1 MLLNT
6 EHNNKMDVK
15 QEVVPSTPVLKWKK
29 ILDPIGPQPRPRH
42 GHRAVAIKDLLIV
55 FGGGNEGIV
64 DELHVYNA
72 ANNQWFIP
80 QTSGDIPPGC
90 AAYGLVVDNTRLLIF
105 GGMVE
110 YGKYSNELFELQASR
125 WHWSKLQPRPPLYH
139 MSPCPRLGHSFTL
152 IGNKVYLFGGLANDS
167 NDPKNNIPRYLNDL
181 YTLDISSP
189 DALAW
194 DIPETVGDFPPPRE
208 SHTAVAYTDSRGK
221 CKLIIYGGMSGCR
234 LGDLWTLDIDTMSWN
249 RPIVLGPKPLP
260 RSLHTA
266 VTIKN
271 RMFVFGGWV
280 PFVEEV
286 KLPIHEKEWKCTNQL
301 ACLNLETMTWE
312 ELNMDMTEDNMPRAR
327 AGHCAANIQTRM
339 YVWSGRDGYRKAW
352 NNQVCCKDLWYL
364 EVDKPQKCSKSQ
376 LVRASTNALEIVW
389 NSVPTADAYI
399 LQIQKYDQP
408 ADTAAPAPPSM
419 IDYSLLPFLT
429 PELAKK
435 NTDNDDCQVV
445 PGSTTE
451 VSNPVKPN
459 QIIKILPQGSTV
471 NSSSLIKDQQFTPV
485 TAQASGNM
493 KIKTVQSTNITPSLQ
508 QNFKAVSPATPKTS
522 SFVSSP
528 SMDMLSDAAMHTLA
542 AAASATQKIKTTV
555 VVSKQQ
561 ELPKPVIKTAGAPFK
576 IVQTQRSIKNVM
588 SPVNTTV
595 SQQQAVRITGPALQ
609 TSVAGTV
616 LKTGSNVFGKQVIF
630 QKPGGSQSNFVTLVK
645 TSQGNLIQGIPGKM
659 IGTTTPNKNMQPSVL
674 KFINPPMNQQ
684 NSPIKTNAAMKTVP
698 LKTVGARLPV
708 AANKPTIV
716 IQKGNTNRS
725 ASPQIIIVTTGSNL
739 RGIQTFSASQAN
751 ITNRPSVTNS
761 PVQMVMVSSG
771 SNTPTGSK
779 PITITM
785 AGAGNRKMVTLGK
798 SNLTGM
804 TIGGKPV
811 TLQMVSGQNNMA
823 ILTSNTAGNVVQ
835 LKNTNIVNTPGT
847 PRPTGV
853 NSKVPS
859 SVKLSSDLPASTES
873 ALTQLAVEAGII
885 DSSNKGSNEME
896 ESSDY
901 TKEELENLIR
911 EEGIESLDV
920 DMSDMN
926 STEDATAVMTE

>member
-6 EHNNKMDVK
+6 ERTDKMETKIVDT
-15 QEVVPSTPVLKWKK
+15 PSTPVLKWKK
-29 ILDPIGPQPRPRH
+29 VNDPLGPQPRPRH

-110 YGKYSNELFELQASR
+110 YGKYSNELYELQASR
-125 WHWSKLQPRPPLYH
+125 WHWSKLAPRPPLYH

-301 ACLNLETMTWE
+301 ACLNLEIMTWE
-312 ELNMDMTEDNMPRAR
+312 ELDMELVEENMPRAR

-364 EVDKPQKCSKSQ
+364 EVDKPQRCAKNQ

-408 ADTAAPAPPSM
+408 ADSSAPTPPTM

-435 NTDNDDCQVV
+435 NAENDDCQII
-445 PGSTTE
+445 ST
-451 VSNPVKPN
+451 SPAKPN
-459 QIIKILPQGSTV
+459 QVIQMLPPQGSTV
-471 NSSSLIKDQQFTPV
+471 NSPSLIKDQQFVPV

-493 KIKTVQSTNITPSLQ
+493 KIKTVQSTNVVSSLS
-508 QNFKAVSPATPKTS
+508 QNLKAASPATSKTTPG
-522 SFVSSP
+522 FVNAP
-528 SMDMLSDAAMHTLA
+528 SMEILSDVAMHTLA
-542 AAASATQKIKTTV
+542 AAASATQKIKTAV
-555 VVSKQQ
+555 VVSKQS
-561 ELPKPVIKTAGAPFK
+561 EHPKTGIITKTSSTPFK
-576 IVQTQRSIKNVM
+576 ILQTQRSIKNVM

-595 SQQQAVRITGPALQ
+595 SQQQAVRITPTIQ
-609 TSVAGTV
+609 TSIGGTV

-659 IGTTTPNKNMQPSVL
+659 IGTTTPNKNMQSSVL
-674 KFINPPMNQQ
+674 KFINPPINQQ
-684 NSPIKTNAAMKTVP
+684 STPIKTNQTIKTVP

-739 RGIQTFSASQAN
+739 RGIQTFSSPQAN
-751 ITNRPSVTNS
+751 MTNRTSVTNT

-771 SNTPTGSK
+771 GNTPTGSK

-785 AGAGNRKMVTLGK
+785 ASGAGSRKMVTLGK

-823 ILTSNTAGNVVQ
+823 ILTSNSSGNVVQ
-835 LKNTNIVNTPGT
+835 IKTPNIVNTPST
-847 PRPTGV
+847 PRSGGK
-853 NSKVPS
+853 NSKLPS
-859 SVKLSSDLPASTES
+859 SVKLSSDLPTSTES

-885 DSSNKGSNEME
+885 DSSNKGTNNME
-896 ESSDY
+896 ESTDY
-901 TKEELENLIR
+901 TKEELEKLIR
-911 EEGIESLDV
+911 EEGIDNLAV
-920 DMSDMN
+920 DISDIN
-926 STEDATAVMTE
+926 NAEGTSSVMTE

>member
-6 EHNNKMDVK
+6 ERTDKMELK

-110 YGKYSNELFELQASR
+110 YGKYSNELYELQASR

-312 ELNMDMTEDNMPRAR
+312 ELNMDMNEDNMPRAR

-364 EVDKPQKCSKSQ
+364 EVDKPQKCAKNQ

-408 ADTAAPAPPSM
+408 ADTAAPTPPTM

-435 NTDNDDCQVV
+435 NTDSDDCQIV
-445 PGSTTE
+445 PANSKSGS
-451 VSNPVKPN
+451 SAKPN
-459 QIIKILPQGSTV
+459 QIIQLLPQGSTV
-471 NSSSLIKDQQFTPV
+471 NSLIKDQQFTPV
-485 TAQASGNM
+485 TAQATGNM
-493 KIKTVQSTNITPSLQ
+493 KIKTVQSTNVTPSLP
-508 QNFKAVSPATPKTS
+508 QNFKAASPATPKTTA
-522 SFVSSP
+522 FVSSP
-528 SMDMLSDAAMHTLA
+528 SMDMSDAAMHTLA
-542 AAASATQKIKTTV
+542 AAASATQKIKTPV
-555 VVSKQQ
+555 VGSKQS
-561 ELPKPVIKTAGAPFK
+561 ELPKPVIKTSSAPFK

-588 SPVNTTV
+588 SPVNTTTV
-595 SQQQAVRITGPALQ
+595 PQQQAVRITGPALQ

-659 IGTTTPNKNMQPSVL
+659 IGTTTPNKNMQQSVL

-684 NSPIKTNAAMKTVP
+684 NSPIKTNQTMKTVP
-698 LKTVGARLPV
+698 LKTVNARLPV

-739 RGIQTFSASQAN
+739 RSIQTFSASQAN
-751 ITNRPSVTNS
+751 ITNRTSVANS

-771 SNTPTGSK
+771 GGNTSTGNK

-785 AGAGNRKMVTLGK
+785 AGGAGNRKMVTLGK

-823 ILTSNTAGNVVQ
+823 ILASNSSGNVVQ
-835 LKNTNIVNTPGT
+835 LKNTNIVNSPST
-847 PRPTGV
+847 PRSTGM
-853 NSKVPS
+853 NSTKVPS
-859 SVKLSSDLPASTES
+859 SVKVSTDIIPASTES

-885 DSSNKGSNEME
+885 DSSIKSEPME
-896 ESSDY
+896 ESTDY

-920 DMSDMN
+920 DMSDIN
-926 STEDATAVMTE
+926 NAEDASSVMTE

>member
-1 MLLNT
+1 MLLNIAHT
-6 EHNNKMDVK
+6 DKMEIK
-15 QEVVPSTPVLKWKK
+15 QEVVSSTPVLKWKK
-29 ILDPIGPQPRPRH
+29 IVDPIGPQPRPRH

-110 YGKYSNELFELQASR
+110 YGKYSNELYELQASR

-312 ELNMDMTEDNMPRAR
+312 ELNMDMNEDNMPRAR

-364 EVDKPQKCSKSQ
+364 EVDKPQKCAKNQ

-408 ADTAAPAPPSM
+408 ADTAAPTPPTM

-435 NTDNDDCQVV
+435 NTDSDDCQIV
-445 PGSTTE
+445 PANSKAGS
-451 VSNPVKPN
+451 PAKPN
-459 QIIKILPQGSTV
+459 QMIQILPQGSTV

-493 KIKTVQSTNITPSLQ
+493 KIKTVQSTNVTPSLP
-508 QNFKAVSPATPKTS
+508 QNFKAVSSVTPKTS
-522 SFVSSP
+522 AFVSSP
-528 SMDMLSDAAMHTLA
+528 SMDILSDAAMQTLA
-542 AAASATQKIKTTV
+542 AAASATQKIKTTN
-555 VVSKQQ
+555 VVSKQS
-561 ELPKPVIKTAGAPFK
+561 ELPKPVIKTSSAPFK

-595 SQQQAVRITGPALQ
+595 SQQQAVRITGPAIQ
-609 TSVAGTV
+609 TGTVAGTV

-674 KFINPPMNQQ
+674 KFINPPINQQ
-684 NSPIKTNAAMKTVP
+684 NSPMKSNPTMKTVP

-751 ITNRPSVTNS
+751 ITNRTSVANS

-771 SNTPTGSK
+771 GNTPTGSK

-811 TLQMVSGQNNMA
+811 TLQMVGSQNNMA
-823 ILTSNTAGNVVQ
+823 ILTSNSTGNVVQ
-835 LKNTNIVNTPGT
+835 LKNTNIVNTPVTSRSGI
-847 PRPTGV
+847 

-859 SVKLSSDLPASTES
+859 SVKLSTDLPASTES

-885 DSSNKGSNEME
+885 DSSNKNSSMDME
-896 ESSDY
+896 ESTDY

-920 DMSDMN
+920 DMSHMN
-926 STEDATAVMTE
+926 SAEDATNDID

>member
-1 MLLNT
+1 MLLNP
-6 EHNNKMDVK
+6 ERSDKMDIK
-15 QEVVPSTPVLKWKK
+15 QEFVPSTPVLKWKK
-29 ILDPIGPQPRPRH
+29 IIDPIGPQPRPRH
-42 GHRAVAIKDLLIV
+42 GHRAVSIKDLLIV

-110 YGKYSNELFELQASR
+110 YGKYSNELYELQASR

-312 ELNMDMTEDNMPRAR
+312 DLNMDMNEDNMPRAR

-364 EVDKPQKCSKSQ
+364 EVDKPQKCAKNQ

-408 ADTAAPAPPSM
+408 ADTAAPTPPTM

-435 NTDNDDCQVV
+435 NTDGDDSQIV
-445 PGSTTE
+445 PANSKSGSP
-451 VSNPVKPN
+451 SKPN
-459 QIIKILPQGSTV
+459 QLIQLLPQGSTV

-485 TAQASGNM
+485 TAQATGNM
-493 KIKTVQSTNITPSLQ
+493 KIKTVQSTNVTPSLP
-508 QNFKAVSPATPKTS
+508 QNLKTVSPATPKTTA
-522 SFVSSP
+522 FVNSP
-528 SMDMLSDAAMHTLA
+528 SVDMLSSDAAMHTLA
-542 AAASATQKIKTTV
+542 AAASATQKIKTPV
-555 VVSKQQ
+555 VGSKQP
-561 ELPKPVIKTAGAPFK
+561 EHSKPVIKTTSAPFK

-595 SQQQAVRITGPALQ
+595 PQQQAVRITGPALQ

-630 QKPGGSQSNFVTLVK
+630 QKPGGSQPNFVTLVK

-659 IGTTTPNKNMQPSVL
+659 IATSTPNKNMQQSVL

-684 NSPIKTNAAMKTVP
+684 NSPMKNQTMKTVP
-698 LKTVGARLPV
+698 LKTVNARLPV
-708 AANKPTIV
+708 ASNKPTIV

-739 RGIQTFSASQAN
+739 RSIQTFSASQAN
-751 ITNRPSVTNS
+751 MTNRTSVANS

-771 SNTPTGSK
+771 GNTSTGSK

-785 AGAGNRKMVTLGK
+785 AGGAGNRKMVTLGK
-798 SNLTGM
+798 SNLT
-804 TIGGKPV
+804 IGGKPV
-811 TLQMVSGQNNMA
+811 TLQMVSSQNNMA
-823 ILTSNTAGNVVQ
+823 ILASNSGGNVVQ
-835 LKNTNIVNTPGT
+835 LKNTNIVNSPST
-847 PRPTGV
+847 PRSTGI
-853 NSKVPS
+853 NSTKVPS
-859 SVKLSSDLPASTES
+859 SVKVSTDIIPASTES

-885 DSSNKGSNEME
+885 DSSVKNDVIGETT
-896 ESSDY
+896 DL

-920 DMSDMN
+920 DMSDIN
-926 STEDATAVMTE
+926 NAEDASSVMTE

>member
-6 EHNNKMDVK
+6 ERADKMEVK
-15 QEVVPSTPVLKWKK
+15 IEPVSSTPVLKWKK
-29 ILDPIGPQPRPRH
+29 IVDPIGPQPRPRH

-110 YGKYSNELFELQASR
+110 YGKYSNELYELQACR

-208 SHTAVAYTDSRGK
+208 SHTAVAYTDTRGK

-312 ELNMDMTEDNMPRAR
+312 ELNMDMNEDNMPRAR

-435 NTDNDDCQVV
+435 NTDDDCTIV
-445 PGSTTE
+445 PTTE
-451 VSNPVKPN
+451 PSSSPVKPN
-459 QIIKILPQGSTV
+459 QMIKILPQGTV
-471 NSSSLIKDQQFTPV
+471 NSTLIKDQPFTPV
-485 TAQASGNM
+485 TAQASGTM

-508 QNFKAVSPATPKTS
+508 QNFKAISPVTS
-522 SFVSSP
+522 KNSTSFVSSP
-528 SMDMLSDAAMHTLA
+528 SMDIMSDAAMHTLA

-555 VVSKQQ
+555 VVSKQTEQ
-561 ELPKPVIKTAGAPFK
+561 PKPVIKTASAPFK

-588 SPVNTTV
+588 SPVSTTIP
-595 SQQQAVRITGPALQ
+595 QQQAVRITGPALQ

-674 KFINPPMNQQ
+674 KFINPPINQQ
-684 NSPIKTNAAMKTVP
+684 NSPIKTNATMKTVP
-698 LKTVGARLPV
+698 LKTVGTRLPV
-708 AANKPTIV
+708 ANKPTIV

-725 ASPQIIIVTTGSNL
+725 ASPQIIIVTTGSNI

-751 ITNRPSVTNS
+751 LTNRSSVSNS

-785 AGAGNRKMVTLGK
+785 AGAGTRKMVTLGK

-823 ILTSNTAGNVVQ
+823 ILTSNSSGNMVQ
-835 LKNTNIVNTPGT
+835 LKNTNIVNTSGT
-847 PRPTGV
+847 PRPVGI

-859 SVKLSSDLPASTES
+859 SVKVSSDLPASTES

-885 DSSNKGSNEME
+885 ESSKNSNEME

-901 TKEELENLIR
+901 SKDELENLIR

-920 DMSDMN
+920 DIANIN
-926 STEDATAVMTE
+926 SAEDATVID